1 MQQQHP
7 MLNIAIKAARRAGS
21 IISRAAL
28 DLETV
33 RVSTKG
39 AGDFVTEVDQA
50 VEKDILDTLL
60 HSYPEHGFL
69 AEESGLMGNENSPY
83 RWIIDPLDGTVN
95 FIHGFPYYAVSIALS
110 FEGEVITGCIF
121 APASNDLYTTE
132 KGRGSMLNNRRLRVS
147 KRSRFSEALLG
158 SNIPNRRSGKTSAS
172 WQLSSELTLASSG
185 VRRLG
190 ASVLDLAYV
199 AAGRMDGYVGA
210 DLQAWDMAVGSLLIK
225 EAGGLVSDMDGEENY
240 MGAGTIVAGNPKIF
254 AQLLAKVQPAAGVS
268 LKGEQAQTSSQQLP
282 ASSSDSE
289 AGHEKKISR
298 RVLHRKVS

>member
-39 AGDFVTEVDQA
+39 AGDFVTEVDEA

-60 HSYPEHGFL
+60 YSYPEHGFL
-69 AEESGLMGNENSPY
+69 AEESGLIGNENSPY

-95 FIHGFPYYAVSIALS
+95 FIHGFPHYAVSIALS

-158 SNIPNRRSGKTSAS
+158 SNLPNRRSVKTPAS
-172 WQLSSELTLASSG
+172 LQLSGELTIASSG
-185 VRRLG
+185 LRRLG
-190 ASVLDLAYV
+190 SSVLDLAYV

-210 DLQAWDMAVGSLLIK
+210 GLQAWDMAVGSLLIK
-225 EAGGLVSDMDGEENY
+225 EAGGLVSDMKGRENY
-240 MGAGTIVAGNPKIF
+240 MNSGTIVAGNPKIF
-254 AQLLAKVQPAAGVS
+254 TQLLAKVQPAAGLS
-268 LKGEQAQTSSQQLP
+268 LKDEQAQTSSEQLP
-282 ASSSDSE
+282 AARSNSE
-289 AGHEKKISR
+289 VMQEKRASR
-298 RVLHRKVS
+298 RVLHRKIS